1 MNKATRRLALMGLGL
16 LAGATVGMGPA
27 QATSPAGQAGAV
39 SPAGLQQGHG
49 FDDDDEEIVGYYRN
63 IWVCERA
70 GRIGE
75 RFGAW
80 DDYDCER
87 VRWGFRR
94 GAWAL
99 VVEQDRWDDDWED
112 RWSPGYW
119 PGNWPHRPHWPGHG
133 HWLGGSHR

>member
-1 MNKATRRLALMGLGL
+1 MNKTMRTLTMAGLGL
-16 LAGATVGMGPA
+16 LAGATLGTGPV
-27 QATSPAGQAGAV
+27 QAAPTTGQAATGHSAGQ
-39 SPAGLQQGHG
+39 QQNNR
-49 FDDDDEEIVGYYRN
+49 FDEEVVGYYRN
-63 IWVCERA
+63 IFACERA

-99 VVEQDRWDDDWED
+99 VVEEDQWDNDWDDRW
-112 RWSPGYW
+112 RPGHW
-119 PGNWPHRPHWPGHG
+119 PGNWTNRPHWPGHG
-133 HWLGGSHR
+133 HWLGGGLR